1 MRFFFTTLAAFVL
14 WFASLGA
21 VMAQDDDKDFLTRTI
36 QDALSGAGRTVS
48 IDGFAGAL
56 SSTARFDR
64 MTIADSQG
72 VWLTLEDVTLDWTR
86 TALLRGRLEVQSLTA
101 ARLDIPR
108 LPISEGAALPDA
120 EAKPF
125 SLPELPVAINI
136 QDFGV
141 DQINLGAPLLGE
153 AAQLRIKATAQY
165 TEDLLNL
172 DIAASRTDAKH
183 GEFAIKANLER
194 SDNILDLI
202 LKLSES
208 EEGILSKLMNLP
220 GRPSVDMTVEGSG
233 PLDDFA
239 TDVNI
244 STDGQE
250 RLAGQITVGTQA
262 PRRASDTPDRRIQAD
277 IGGDIT
283 ALLAPRF
290 REFFGQNIRLNVDAL
305 IEGNGAIE
313 VSSFALDARSAD
325 LAGKVTLNTDKW
337 PSFIDITGTIEN
349 PDGTTILLPVGG
361 SGTTVDRVRL
371 RVSYDAANGEAFDSA
386 FDIDAL
392 EMAGLAIASTQLGLV
407 GTLQG
412 NVGSVGQFLGDMT
425 FTADGLE
432 LTDAASAEA
441 IGKRITGK
449 ANINYIEG
457 QPTRISDLDL
467 TGTDYG
473 LTGQVVIAGL
483 ENNFR
488 TRLDMA
494 LNAADLSRF
503 SALAGRELDGQTAL
517 ALKGTVTPL
526 GGMFDLQA
534 TGSTQDLA
542 LGIAQADAVLTGRT
556 ELSMQAKRDET
567 GTFLRD
573 LVLTNDALNLTGAAE
588 FRSDNSRV
596 EADFRLADVALVLPQ
611 YQGPITVSATAL
623 QDTRG
628 WTVDASTDGP
638 YGAALT
644 AKGLTT
650 GPNAVIDFTADVP
663 DVKPFADQVSG
674 PVKAAGTLRQT
685 PEGWRIRTDASG
697 PYDLT
702 AAVEG
707 LVSPTIDI
715 DFDLSVPNVQPLVPQ
730 VNGPLNATGTL
741 RQTDKGF
748 IVDTEA
754 TGPYGAKALVAG
766 LATGPEMS
774 LDFNVSVPNVNPLLP
789 TVNGPLA
796 ANGKVYQTE
805 AGLAVDTQASG
816 PYASRA
822 TLTGVVTGANAAVD
836 YSLALPNI
844 GSIVPQINGPLNVD
858 GSARK
863 QGGAWQINTNAQ
875 GPSGTQATVTG
886 QVAETGNMNLNIA
899 GSAPLGLSRP
909 FIEPRNLQGQ
919 VRFDLAVNGPPALS
933 SLSGTIQTSDA
944 TLSAPNL
951 RVALEAIAATIQLGN
966 NRANIDLT
974 ANALTGGRLRASG
987 GVTLT
992 GSMPADIQ
1000 LALENVVLIDP
1011 KLYRGEIS
1019 GALRLAGPLTGGA
1032 LISGD
1037 INVGETN
1044 VNVPATGLTS
1054 IGDIPPITHVGAK
1067 PGVITTRR
1075 KAGLNGAEAGDDPA
1089 ASSPSGGGFGLN
1101 LRVRAPNRI
1110 FVRGRGLDAEL
1121 GGTLNLTG
1129 ATRNIIS
1136 AGRFELIRGRLDI
1149 LGKRFDLVEGSAQ
1162 FQGDFI
1168 PYLRFV
1174 SATSTST
1181 GEVRVVVQG
1190 PADEPEVTFEST
1202 PAAPQDEVL
1211 AQLLF
1216 GKNIAE
1222 ISAFQALQLA
1232 SAVATLAGRGG
1243 AGVVSRLR
1251 DGFGLDDLDV
1261 TTTDSGATAV
1271 RAGKYISE
1279 NIYSDVTAASDGT
1292 ADISLNIDLTPN
1304 LKGKATLGSDGNSG
1318 IGLFFEKDY

>member
-1 MRFFFTTLAAFVL
+1 MYKR
-14 WFASLGA
+14 
-21 VMAQDDDKDFLTRTI
+21 Q
-36 QDALSGAGRTVS
+36 
-48 IDGFAGAL
+48 
-56 SSTARFDR
+56 
-64 MTIADSQG
+64 
-72 VWLTLEDVTLDWTR
+72 
-86 TALLRGRLEVQSLTA
+86 
-101 ARLDIPR
+101 
-108 LPISEGAALPDA
+108 
-120 EAKPF
+120 
-125 SLPELPVAINI
+125 
-136 QDFGV
+136 
-141 DQINLGAPLLGE
+141 
-153 AAQLRIKATAQY
+153 
-165 TEDLLNL
+165 
-172 DIAASRTDAKH
+172 
-183 GEFAIKANLER
+183 
-194 SDNILDLI
+194 ILDLI

-542 LGIAQADAVLTGRT
+542 LGIPQADAVLTGRT

-596 EADFRLADVALVLPQ
+596 QADFRLADVALVLPQ

-644 AKGLTT
+644 AKGLAT
-650 GPNAVIDFTADVP
+650 GPNAAIDFTADVP

-674 PVKAAGTLRQT
+674 PVKATGTLRQT

-715 DFDLSVPNVQPLVPQ
+715 DFDLSVPQVNSLVPQINGPLTAKGNLRQTPEGFVLDTSANGPYNTRATVKGLVAPAIDIRFDLAMPNVQPLVPQ

-822 TLTGVVTGANAAVD
+822 TLKGVVTGANAAVD

-875 GPSGTQATVTG
+875 GPSGTQATVAG

-992 GSMPADIQ
+992 GSLPADIQ

-1129 ATRNIIS
+1129 TTRNIIS

-1232 SAVATLAGRGG
+1232 SACLLYT
-1243 AGVVSRLR
+1243 
-1251 DGFGLDDLDV
+1251 
-1261 TTTDSGATAV
+1261 
-1271 RAGKYISE
+1271 
-1279 NIYSDVTAASDGT
+1279 SDAAD
-1292 ADISLNIDLTPN
+1292 
-1304 LKGKATLGSDGNSG
+1304 
-1318 IGLFFEKDY
+1318 E